1 MLENLKDVEALV
13 TELRKI
19 VINTFYTWIYVHH
32 SLLVPSLADFFEFL
46 FFFFFRVWVLLC
58 TAYILG
64 LHFFT
69 LFNDNEIIYQK
80 KKNSLNE
87 FTIQITANLTL

>member
-1 MLENLKDVEALV
+1 MLENLKDVETLV

-46 FFFFFRVWVLLC
+46 FFFFLQSMGSLVYCLC
-58 TAYILG
+58 TRVAL
-64 LHFFT
+64 
-69 LFNDNEIIYQK
+69 IY
-80 KKNSLNE
+80 
-87 FTIQITANLTL
+87 TI